1 MTGILALKLFLVPS
15 LIYAVTLAG
24 RRWGPMVAGWLSAFP
39 VVSGPILLAV
49 TLEQGSDFGANAA
62 EGTLLAVVAIL
73 VFSLSYAW
81 ASNMFGVLG
90 SMSSAL
96 AAYAIA
102 VVVLQSTHLPVT
114 WCFAVVISA
123 LLIVPKFFPHLPAQP
138 LPSKSGLR
146 DLPWRML
153 AGAMLVLLVTF
164 AAARLGARLSG
175 FLAMFPVMSTVLV
188 GFSHH
193 YSGRSFALALLRG
206 MVLGYFAFAT
216 FCLIVSLLLRDQPVA
231 AAFSLALLGALI
243 VQLSVKGSMN
253 RDRHTRAV
261 SGGGGGAA

>member
-1 MTGILALKLFLVPS
+1 MTGILSLKLFLVPS

-49 TLEQGSDFGANAA
+49 TLEQGSDFGATAA

-73 VFSLSYAW
+73 IFSLGYAW

-96 AAYAIA
+96 AVYTMA
-102 VVVLQSTHLPVT
+102 VVVLQSIHLSVT

-123 LLIVPKFFPHLPAQP
+123 LLVVPKLFPHVPAQP
-138 LPSKSGLR
+138 SPSKSGL

-153 AGAMLVLLVTF
+153 AGAVLVLVVTF
-164 AAARLGARLSG
+164 SAARLGARASG

-193 YSGRSFALALLRG
+193 YSGRAFAVALLRG
-206 MVLGYFAFAT
+206 MVTGYFAFAT
-216 FCLIVSLLLRDQPVA
+216 FCLIVSVLLRGQPIA
-231 AAFSLALLGALI
+231 AAFSSALLGALI
-243 VQLSVKGSMN
+243 VQIAVKGLVS
-253 RDRHTRAV
+253 RDRHSRAA